1 MILKNNRLIKMN
13 LIIIIIVINMFVFLA
28 HKKAGAMRL
37 SRILRYYKICVQ
49 IGCPGGNKECAE
61 YHPEAGTTVTC
72 YQR

>member
-1 MILKNNRLIKMN
+1 M
-13 LIIIIIVINMFVFLA
+13 INMFVFLA

-49 IGCPGGNKECAE
+49 VGCSGGNKECAE